1 VGLPVIL
8 GDSVM
13 ASSPKPRQIDRRKRR
28 WCVMDMVTDPVSGKL
43 RETLV
48 FSVLG
53 KTSALCCF
61 IYEVAQGHDSEWLWL
76 IVMGVLTCHAAFS
89 QFIVSKAGG
98 VTK

>member
-1 VGLPVIL
+1 
-8 GDSVM
+8 
-13 ASSPKPRQIDRRKRR
+13 
-28 WCVMDMVTDPVSGKL
+28 MDMVTDPVSGRL

-53 KTSALCCF
+53 KTSALLWF
-61 IYEVAQGHDSEWLWL
+61 SYECYLGHDSEWLWL

-98 VTK
+98 NANK

>member
-1 VGLPVIL
+1 
-8 GDSVM
+8 
-13 ASSPKPRQIDRRKRR
+13 
-28 WCVMDMVTDPVSGKL
+28 MDMVTDANSGRL

-61 IYEVAQGHDSEWLWL
+61 IWEVAQGKDSEWLWL

-98 VTK
+98 NANK